1 MTKLP
6 LEDRAEIE
14 DLYARYMWA
23 LDTGDSEGYAACFT
37 PDALVFEVQPDGSV
51 TSGRALA
58 FVDEGYHQDPHFA
71 GHQHRHDNLVYAPD
85 PQDRADHWEI
95 RAYVFATYAQRN
107 GPDATEHPSAATTWA
122 GHYVDTVA
130 KVDGTW
136 LFIERNIAPWTGER
150 GVRLEER
157 M

>member
-58 FVDEGYHQDPHFA
+58 FVEEGYHQDPHFV

-85 PQDRADHWEI
+85 PE
-95 RAYVFATYAQRN
+95 
-107 GPDATEHPSAATTWA
+107 GPPTTGRSARTSSQPTPSATA
-122 GHYVDTVA
+122 GTRRS
-130 KVDGTW
+130 T
-136 LFIERNIAPWTGER
+136 RQRRP
-150 GVRLEER
+150 
-157 M
+157 

>member
-1 MTKLP
+1 MNRP
-6 LEDRAEIE
+6 SLEDRAEIE

-58 FVDEGYHQDPHFA
+58 FVEEGYHQDPHFV

-85 PQDRADHWEI
+85 PEGPPTTGRSA
-95 RAYVFATYAQRN
+95 RTSSRPSRSATRRV
-107 GPDATEHPSAATTWA
+107 PPST
-122 GHYVDTVA
+122 
-130 KVDGTW
+130 
-136 LFIERNIAPWTGER
+136 RRRP
-150 GVRLEER
+150 
-157 M
+157 

>member
-1 MTKLP
+1 MSKLP

-23 LDTGDSEGYAACFT
+23 LDTGDSQGYADCFV
-37 PDALVFEVQPDGSV
+37 PDALVWEVQPDGSI

-58 FVDEGYHQDPHFA
+58 FVEGGYHQDPQFA

-85 PQDRADHWEI
+85 PAGRPDHWEI

-107 GPDATEHPSAATTWA
+107 PPGATEHPPAATTWS

-157 M
+157 A